1 MAAILVLAALRAGET
16 LADLRSPL
24 IPPPADHPAATPSP
38 ASSRPSTASSA
49 SSSLSSSRPP
59 LTERS
64 LRASHLAWLVRVRD
78 LSARHLA
85 LVDAR
90 SKNWTSCWAGKV
102 SSRHIR
108 AVKKAIEEAQWV
120 EERLRLAIGW
130 CKEKGLRKVSVKR
143 LLGGKGNHVDRGDRR
158 NRLAYRPTHTSFPP
172 SLLDLPYPLPLAFD
186 ANFLILTVPRP
197 PPISRHRRAE
207 EDEVEALPAYRE
219 EADHELGE
227 RMLERGLADVVVGGV
242 DVEQYERETHG
253 QAVQVAVVA

>member
-1 MAAILVLAALRAGET
+1 MGRGEVEARDRLVQGEGVEKGVCQ
-16 LADLRSPL
+16 APARRERVRK
-24 IPPPADHPAATPSP
+24 PPVSM
-38 ASSRPSTASSA
+38 
-49 SSSLSSSRPP
+49 SLS
-59 LTERS
+59 
-64 LRASHLAWLVRVRD
+64 LR
-78 LSARHLA
+78 
-85 LVDAR
+85 
-90 SKNWTSCWAGKV
+90 
-102 SSRHIR
+102 
-108 AVKKAIEEAQWV
+108 
-120 EERLRLAIGW
+120 
-130 CKEKGLRKVSVKR
+130 
-143 LLGGKGNHVDRGDRR
+143 NHVDRGDRR

>member
-1 MAAILVLAALRAGET
+1 MAAFVVLAALRAGET

-24 IPPPADHPAATPSP
+24 IPPPVDHPAAATSTASP
-38 ASSRPSTASSA
+38 ASST
-49 SSSLSSSRPP
+49 LSSSRPP

-102 SSRHIR
+102 SGRHIR

-130 CKEKGLRKVSVKR
+130 CKDKGLRKVSVKR
-143 LLGGKGNHVDRGDRR
+143 LLGGKGEIERL
-158 NRLAYRPTHTSFPP
+158 RLAYRPTHTSFPP
-172 SLLDLPYPLPLAFD
+172 ALLDLPYPLPLAFD

-197 PPISRHRRAE
+197 PAITRHRRAE
-207 EDEVEALPAYRE
+207 EDEVVALPAYRE

-227 RMLERGLADVVVGGV
+227 RMLERALADVVLGGIG
-242 DVEQYERETHG
+242 VEQCERETHG
-253 QAVQVAVVA
+253 RATQVAVVA